1 MHCVCHL
8 GVVGVYGM
16 IWVRKIGSGDVKWIK
31 LSYDSYEGGTETSRS
46 IKGGEIKVT
55 VKFTP

>member
-1 MHCVCHL
+1 
-8 GVVGVYGM
+8 VGVYGM

-31 LSYDSYEGGTETSRS
+31 LSYDSYESGIESSRS
-46 IKGGEIKVT
+46 VKGGEIKVT

>member
-1 MHCVCHL
+1 
-8 GVVGVYGM
+8 M